1 MVAKWGG
8 SEDQVEIRGAERKDK
23 DERVDGGREGTV
35 PYGSDGGESIIK
47 SRLQALARYG
57 HDTLTDTGIGLVVLV

>member
-1 MVAKWGG
+1 MVAKWG
-8 SEDQVEIRGAERKDK
+8 SEDQVEIQSAERKDK
-23 DERVDGGREGTV
+23 DKRVGGGREDTV

-47 SRLQALARYG
+47 SGLQTLARYG